1 MTAYRNDFYATR
13 PIKTKKGKW
22 KVNIYYEGKLFSSPD
37 FYSKEVAMSIMR
49 DRDNWDR
56 LCKRV
61 PPRKSVP
68 VQIEMSLS
76 A

>member
-1 MTAYRNDFYATR
+1 MTAYRSAFYATR
-13 PIKTKKGKW
+13 PIKLKNGKW
-22 KVNIYYEGKLFSSPD
+22 KVNIYFEGRLISAPD
-37 FYSKEVAMSIMR
+37 FYSKDVAMSIMR